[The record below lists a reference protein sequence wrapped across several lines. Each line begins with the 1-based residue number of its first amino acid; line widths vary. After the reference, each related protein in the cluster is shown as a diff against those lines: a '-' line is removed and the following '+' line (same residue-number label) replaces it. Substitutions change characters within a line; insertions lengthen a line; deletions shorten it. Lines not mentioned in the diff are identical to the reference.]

1 MRSSVPAQSNSRP
14 TPTWLKDL
22 NTEPTQPQ
30 GNRADKH
37 NKKEAL
43 YPGMYLEPRY
53 RLSAAAYFQLL
64 QNLMHVVLNRGGT
77 NCELTGN
84 IFVGQPCWTRARTSC
99 SRNVREGGAS
109 GR

>member
-84 IFVGQPCWTRARTSC
+84 IFVGAALLDESKDLLLTE
-99 SRNVREGGAS
+99 REGR
-109 GR
+109 GRFG